1 MISITTQRFDLLKNI
16 FNLTN
21 ILNDSC
27 MIKFTKNYIEIH
39 QYDRAGIRIV
49 NIKIPK
55 EEFIKY
61 EFVPDSLP
69 DNSEPAGHKE
79 EPEEVIKI
87 DTESFYKLLNQ
98 ITKGLLKI
106 TKTTND
112 SITLINEIPPNK
124 TISHSLKL
132 FDLEEGDI
140 FKMPKVT
147 YEAEITTFTEEFKNN
162 LDNLIFSKN
171 NFSITITPKSYEIFD
186 DKPKNLITLS
196 SFIKTN
202 AETNI
207 VLNIIKPD
215 TKKVTAK
222 YNKELLSDVLN
233 KLPNLSTRIKINFG
247 DELPMLIE
255 SINMPVKIMFLIA
268 PLSNEEDKTW
278 NQLTAT

>member
-1 MISITTQRFDLLKNI
+1 MISITTQRFDLLKSI
-16 FNLTN
+16 FSLTN
-21 ILNDSC
+21 TLNDSC
-27 MIKFTKNYIEIH
+27 MLKFTKNHIEIH

-61 EFVPDSLP
+61 EFIPDSLP
-69 DNSEPAGHKE
+69 ENSKD

-98 ITKGLLKI
+98 ITRGLLKI
-106 TKTTND
+106 SKTTND
-112 SITLINEIPPNK
+112 SITLTNEIPPNK
-124 TISHSLKL
+124 IISHSLKL
-132 FDLEEGDI
+132 FELEEGDI

-171 NFSITITPKSYEIFD
+171 NFSITITPKNYELFD
-186 DKPKNLITLS
+186 DKPKNLITLN

-202 AETNI
+202 AEANI
-207 VLNIIKPD
+207 VLNITKPD
-215 TKKVTAK
+215 TKKITAK

-233 KLPNLSTRIKINFG
+233 KLPNLSTRIKISFG

-255 SINMPVKIMFLIA
+255 SINMPVKFIFLIA
-268 PLSNEEDKTW
+268 PLSTEEDKK
-278 NQLTAT
+278 